1 MKKKELQSGPRLK
14 LTEALDGIN
23 TKPLAFSPTAILSV
37 LSYLR
42 SGQEQTSTSVP
53 SRQTR
58 NGYLAST
65 LKYYTITPLINAVAS
80 VFPLWSKTA
89 ITNQK
94 SSAKPRA
101 SKKKAGSENISK
113 RKTASS
119 TGKLNKNA
127 NG

>member
-1 MKKKELQSGPRLK
+1 MKKKELQSGLLQK
-14 LTEALDGIN
+14 LTGAFDGISF
-23 TKPLAFSPTAILSV
+23 KRLVSSPTAILSV
-37 LSYLR
+37 QSFLR
-42 SGQEQTSTSVP
+42 SGRAQTSTSVP
-53 SRQTR
+53 SRQTQ

-65 LKYYTITPLINAVAS
+65 LKYYMITPLINAVAS

-94 SSAKPRA
+94 SSAKPQA
-101 SKKKAGSENISK
+101 SKKKAGLETISK

-119 TGKLNKNA
+119 TGKSKKNA

>member
-1 MKKKELQSGPRLK
+1 MKKKELQSGLLHK
-14 LTEALDGIN
+14 LTGAFDGISF
-23 TKPLAFSPTAILSV
+23 KRLVSSPTAILSV
-37 LSYLR
+37 QSFLQ
-42 SGQEQTSTSVP
+42 SGRAQTSTSVP

-65 LKYYTITPLINAVAS
+65 LKYYMITPLINAVAS
-80 VFPLWSKTA
+80 VFPRWSKTV

-101 SKKKAGSENISK
+101 LKKKAGLETISK

-119 TGKLNKNA
+119 TGKLKKNA